1 MDLKK
6 ILITAGV
13 VLACAVAAAWLVG
26 LSNEKLDTGGA
37 DAGPDDWGC

>member
-6 ILITAGV
+6 ILIATGV
-13 VLACAVAAAWLVG
+13 ILACAVAGAWLVS
-26 LSNEKLDTGGA
+26 LSNEKLNTGSA